1 MGRNCRLDDLPPAL
15 VRRREGANGGSDAA
29 GSTVCALSMCAEKVA
44 AACRAQSEL
53 AHPLAWGDR
62 HGGSKGATKGAA

>member
-1 MGRNCRLDDLPPAL
+1 MR
-15 VRRREGANGGSDAA
+15 AA
-29 GSTVCALSMCAEKVA
+29 EVA
-44 AACRAQSEL
+44 SARRAQSEL